1 MPTDIK
7 RITVIGAGQMGAGAT
22 AVFGQEVPV
31 YLLNRAPKE
40 RAERGLEAAVN
51 AARSSSLRQRVTV
64 GTYEQD
70 MERCIRESDLVYET
84 LGEDLE
90 LKRQYFTMVDK
101 YRRPGTIVATGSSGL
116 SVAAMAK
123 GMSNDFRKN
132 FLCLHLYNPP
142 TRLVAMEI
150 VPGPETRPELIKDMA
165 HVMEK
170 TFRRVVLTA
179 NDVPAFAGNR
189 IGFKVLNEVA
199 MLVPQY
205 GVAMLDYLLG
215 PYTGR
220 LLAPLAT
227 VDLVGWDVHKAI
239 VDNVY
244 ANTRDEAHASFK
256 MPEYMDKLLA
266 AGHLGDKTPD
276 KGGFYK
282 RQGNKT
288 LVLDVKTG
296 QYVDPPAVSV
306 PIVENVKQMLRYGS
320 YREGMRTLLNSTEP
334 EAAIVRRGI
343 LGYISYAGM
352 REGDVGNMQGIN
364 RVMGWGFNW
373 TPVDAFADIIGVPE
387 TVALLRKEGL
397 PVPKHLAAYKG
408 SRLYNEVDDIARY
421 LGGR

>member
-1 MPTDIK
+1 MATNIK

-22 AVFGQEVPV
+22 AVFAQEVPV

-51 AARSSSLRQRVTV
+51 AARSSSLRKNVTT
-64 GTYEQD
+64 GTYEDD
-70 MERCIRESDLVYET
+70 MERFVHDSDLIYET
-84 LGEDLE
+84 LGEDME
-90 LKRQYFTMVDK
+90 LKRRYFQMVDK
-101 YRRPGTIVATGSSGL
+101 YRKPGSIVATGSSGL
-116 SVAAMAK
+116 SVATMAK
-123 GMSNDFRKN
+123 GMSDDFRKN

-150 VPGPETRPELIKDMA
+150 VPGPETRPELVKDMA
-165 HVMEK
+165 EVMEK
-170 TFRRVVLTA
+170 TFRRVVLSA

-199 MLVPQY
+199 TLVPQY
-205 GVAMLDYLLG
+205 GVAMMDYLLG

-227 VDLVGWDVHKAI
+227 IDLVGWDTHKAI

-244 ANTRDEAHASFK
+244 QNTRDEAHESFK
-256 MPEYMDKLLA
+256 MPAYMDQLLA
-266 AGHLGDKTPD
+266 AGHQGDKTPA

-282 RQGNKT
+282 REGTKT
-288 LVLDVKTG
+288 LVLDAKTR
-296 QYVDPPAVSV
+296 QYVEPPVISV
-306 PIVENVKQMLRYGS
+306 PIIENVKQLIRYGS
-320 YREGMRTLLNSTEP
+320 YTEAMHTLLNATEP

-352 REGDVGNMQGIN
+352 RDGEVADMKGIN

-373 TPVDAFADIIGVPE
+373 TPADAFADFIGVDE
-387 TVALLRKEGL
+387 TKRLLRKEGL
-397 PVPKHLAAYKG
+397 PVPKHLEAHKG
-408 SRLYNEVDDIARY
+408 GKLYHEVDDMARY

>member
-1 MPTDIK
+1 
-7 RITVIGAGQMGAGAT
+7 
-22 AVFGQEVPV
+22 
-31 YLLNRAPKE
+31 
-40 RAERGLEAAVN
+40 
-51 AARSSSLRQRVTV
+51 
-64 GTYEQD
+64 
-70 MERCIRESDLVYET
+70 
-84 LGEDLE
+84 
-90 LKRQYFTMVDK
+90 
-101 YRRPGTIVATGSSGL
+101 GL

>member
-40 RAERGLEAAVN
+40 RAQRGLENAVN
-51 AARSSSLRQRVTV
+51 AARSSSLRQNVTV
-64 GTYEQD
+64 GTYEDD
-70 MERCIRESDLVYET
+70 MERCVRDSDLIYET
-84 LGEDLE
+84 LGEDME
-90 LKRQYFTMVDK
+90 LKRRYFQMVDK
-101 YRRPGTIVATGSSGL
+101 YRRPGSIVATGSSGL

-123 GMSNDFRKN
+123 GMRDDFRKN

-150 VPGPETRPELIKDMA
+150 VPGPETRPELVKDMA
-165 HVMEK
+165 QVMEK
-170 TFRRVVLTA
+170 TFRRVVLSA

-199 MLVPQY
+199 TMVPQH

-220 LLAPLAT
+220 LLGPLAT
-227 VDLVGWDVHKAI
+227 IDLVGWDTHKAI

-244 ANTRDEAHASFK
+244 QNTRDEAHESFK
-256 MPEYMDKLLA
+256 MPAYMDRLIA
-266 AGHLGDKTPD
+266 AGHQGDKTPD
-276 KGGFYK
+276 KGGFFK

-288 LVLDVKTG
+288 LVLDAKTG
-296 QYVDPPAVSV
+296 QYVEPPAISV
-306 PIVENVKQMLRYGS
+306 PVIENVKQLIRYGS
-320 YREGMRTLLNSTEP
+320 YTEAMRTLLNATEP

-352 REGDVGNMQGIN
+352 RNGDVADMKGIN

-373 TPVDAFADIIGVPE
+373 TPADAFADIIGVDE
-387 TVALLRKEGL
+387 TKRLLRKEGL
-397 PVPKHLAAYKG
+397 PVPKHLEAHKG
-408 SRLYNEVDDIARY
+408 GKLYHEVDDVARY